1 MNEELFY
8 LLRKRYIETM
18 NSTKIR
24 LEKDFEFFGKDKKSL
39 LNDDSRLF
47 RYKELQRLE
56 ISDEFIKYED
66 IISKEKLELATA
78 LIQSEGTFLPSN
90 IIETYCLAITET
102 NLDDVHKIILKE
114 LDIRLEFVFYECLS
128 NVFKDEKS
136 ELEFIF
142 KDEYYRIYKI
152 ITDNVKINQLI
163 ENYKSDNSINEEF
176 DLFINKTEFINNK
189 MLYTP
194 EDVIAFLKN
203 IKTIDNNERII
214 PLYISD
220 NMESF
225 NDVNEVSLI
234 GNITGYGVGSR
245 TTPGGNLV
253 AHFTIGIKRYRR
265 QEKDYINVVCWN
277 SVADKALLIKPHS
290 RVEIK
295 GRIQTRNYIDDN
307 KQTHY
312 VVEVVATDI
321 NELNILST
329 RKKGSEVKNNI
340 INKNIVVEKTTEN
353 TNEKLE
359 DLIGLNV
366 VKKDL
371 SNVINMVKMQKLR
384 ESKGKKNAPLS
395 LHLVFTGNAGTGK
408 TTVARILSQIYKE
421 IGVLSK
427 GHLVEVDRSDLV
439 AAYLGQTAIKT
450 KEKIKE
456 ALGGILFIDEAYSLV
471 NGENDSYGKEA
482 IDTLLKEMEDNRDD
496 LVVIV
501 AGYPNLMQKFI
512 NSNPGLKSRFN
523 KYMSF
528 EDYSVNELFEIFM
541 KFCEKNEYIIEEEA
555 KESVYSNLIK
565 MVENKDDNFAN
576 ARDVRNYFENI
587 IVNQANRILSSENS
601 NNEDITLI
609 KKCDIE
615 NNI

>member
-90 IIETYCLAITET
+90 IIETYYLAITET

-203 IKTIDNNERII
+203 IKIIDNNERII

-329 RKKGSEVKNNI
+329 RKKGSEFKNNI

-395 LHLVFTGNAGTGK
+395 LHLVFTGNPGTGK
-408 TTVARILSQIYKE
+408 TTVARILAQIYKE

-555 KESVYSNLIK
+555 KESVYSYLIK